1 MNRPPAFQFYPKDF
15 LTDSSVI
22 LMSNEVVGIYI
33 KLLCIDWL
41 EDGIPEDTKLWMQ
54 LGHYDWFN
62 EDGSLREMNDYSL
75 AIAQLLPCFEKHPSK
90 VGYVSNPRL
99 QKERKKQLEH
109 SLERSESGKKGAEIR
124 WKNNEINNLNTDSS
138 ANGSAIQQPM
148 AKNGSSSSSSSSFK
162 SKDYK
167 PQLSEEDIKYA
178 FESLWSY
185 FDKKGSKS
193 NALEKFKKRFKTEK
207 DLSMLEYAVENYLS
221 QWEPDKSWRVKKAL
235 EFFLSDK
242 VWTGYIPDDAE
253 ERWQQSQLKIAQ
265 GA

>member
-15 LTDSSVI
+15 LSDVNVI
-22 LMSNEVVGIYI
+22 TMTMEERGYYI
-33 KLLCIDWL
+33 TLISMCWIEGCLKGGFQMV
-41 EDGIPEDTKLWMQ
+41 EA
-54 LGHYDWFN
+54 FVN
-62 EDGSLREMNDYSL
+62 
-75 AIAQLLPCFEKHPSK
+75 
-90 VGYVSNPRL
+90 
-99 QKERKKQLEH
+99 QK
-109 SLERSESGKKGAEIR
+109 
-124 WKNNEINNLNTDSS
+124 SS
-138 ANGSAIQQPM
+138 A
-148 AKNGSSSSSSSSFK
+148 AKISKCFYEKDGDFYHKRLDEERQKQIEWREKSSQGGKISGEKRRLKGGLRVVEPKGNQKATLQSSSSSSFK